1 MKNNL
6 HCQLIREQVNDPLK
20 EIIGLGMTAEENREH
35 VQLNNWNVNYKK
47 KTSIYSLNT

>member
-20 EIIGLGMTAEENREH
+20 EIIGLGMTAEENRERTFNLIIGTLIIKRKH
-35 VQLNNWNVNYKK
+35 QY
-47 KTSIYSLNT
+47 IR